1 VVNLPHNPIIFA
13 SDFVISPVD
22 VSNEDFENNK
32 KTMKSKLESGEE
44 QSKKKNLSCFK
55 HLEIGEPV

>member
-1 VVNLPHNPIIFA
+1 MVNPPHNPIIFA
-13 SDFVISPVD
+13 SDFAISPVD

-55 HLEIGEPV
+55 HLEIGGPV